1 MINAN
6 FTKTINGISVSDKPL
21 PAYEIRVEKGCGKKS
36 EFMKNVE
43 KGIVSIMIS
52 RQPNINYSFCH
63 CNGFQMYPFISEE
76 NQYATSKNK
85 FCWNTNL
92 MNGKMAKDNNR
103 STGNEIF

>member
-52 RQPNINYSFCH
+52 RQPNSLSI
-63 CNGFQMYPFISEE
+63 I
-76 NQYATSKNK
+76 
-85 FCWNTNL
+85 
-92 MNGKMAKDNNR
+92 
-103 STGNEIF
+103 